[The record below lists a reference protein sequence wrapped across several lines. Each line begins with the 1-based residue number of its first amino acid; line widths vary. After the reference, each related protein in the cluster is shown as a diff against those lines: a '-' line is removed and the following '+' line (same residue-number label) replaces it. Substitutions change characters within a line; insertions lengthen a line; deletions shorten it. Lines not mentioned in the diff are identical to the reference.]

1 MIRALIFAAAL
12 MLPVTAS
19 AQVAQAGKWPSAL
32 QQANIKKAKKP
43 PVDLTGTW
51 NMIID
56 QKNGGFRFAPAPK
69 FKQPALD
76 AQAKGREYQQ
86 KGMQYRDDSGA
97 CWPLGM
103 PALMVRFWPIQIVQ
117 LPTMVQLTAM
127 FTNST
132 RWIYTDG
139 RPHPKDEDLI
149 ETYNGHSIGHW
160 EGKTLVVDT
169 IGMTDD
175 HHWVEP
181 GAPVSTQLHII
192 ERFTVTPD
200 GKALDVDFKMTDPV
214 NWEGDWVSTKRYTRE
229 DTMDIEEHVCI
240 LEQMQMLPSF
250 KYNYRG
256 E

>member
-1 MIRALIFAAAL
+1 V
-12 MLPVTAS
+12 LPAIAS
-19 AQVAQAGKWPSAL
+19 AQVAQEGKWPSAL
-32 QQANIKKAKKP
+32 SRENLKSAKKT

-56 QKNGGFRFAPAPK
+56 QKNGAFRFLPLPV
-69 FKQPALD
+69 FKQPALEKM
-76 AQAKGREYQQ
+76 ARVEEFQKKGL
-86 KGMQYRDDSGA
+86 QYRDDSGA

-103 PALMVRFWPIQIVQ
+103 PAVMVRYWPIQIIQ
-117 LPTMVQLTAM
+117 LPTLVQITTM

-149 ETYNGHSIGHW
+149 ETYNGHSIGRW
-160 EGKTLVVDT
+160 EGSTLVVDT

-175 HHWVEP
+175 HHWIQPGVPASTRLRVVERYTM
-181 GAPVSTQLHII
+181 A
-192 ERFTVTPD
+192 RD
-200 GKALDVDFKMTDPV
+200 GRGLDVQFTMTDPV
-214 NWEGDWVSTKRYTRE
+214 NWEGDWVSAKQFLRE
-229 DTMDIEEHVCI
+229 DRTDIEEHVCI
-240 LEQMQMLPSF
+240 LEQMQRLPSF